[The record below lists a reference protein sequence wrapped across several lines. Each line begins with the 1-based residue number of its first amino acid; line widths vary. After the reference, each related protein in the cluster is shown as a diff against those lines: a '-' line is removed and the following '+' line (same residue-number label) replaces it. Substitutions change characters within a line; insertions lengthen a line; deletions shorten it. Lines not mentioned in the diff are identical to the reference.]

1 MLYLLP
7 NLLICRHEMELCV
20 VWVIWESG
28 KVFNLHLVWWSF
40 CRVGDFIFLNAAG
53 WMCLGIRWY
62 LQRLLGTSLMEGIVV
77 GASEQSSSSL
87 YAFPSIFELIMAA
100 SWDKAIKNK
109 VSFIQCL
116 DHPPPPPLVVR
127 LIDAQF
133 DCFEFIPIWSEK
145 DMI

>member
-1 MLYLLP
+1 
-7 NLLICRHEMELCV
+7 
-20 VWVIWESG
+20 
-28 KVFNLHLVWWSF
+28 
-40 CRVGDFIFLNAAG
+40 
-53 WMCLGIRWY
+53 
-62 LQRLLGTSLMEGIVV
+62 MEGIVV

-109 VSFIQCL
+109 VSFIQNL
-116 DHPPPPPLVVR
+116 DHPPLVVR

-133 DCFEFIPIWSEK
+133 DTYEFIPIWSEK